1 MLACARDRVR
11 VRSYGAA
18 WGRMGCM
25 GCMGCRVGAMAALWR
40 RYGGAMG
47 RGRSQRGLGGPAGG
61 LSAAA
66 GPILREC
73 ADRASQGLSGALSS
87 EQGRAAAIA
96 HKKSPARSGARAGG
110 QGGEVGGS

>member
-1 MLACARDRVR
+1 MLCSLVRVIACACDPMGPH
-11 VRSYGAA
+11 GAA
-18 WGRMGCM
+18 WGAW
-25 GCMGCRVGAMAALWR
+25 GAVWALWR